1 MFEGLQYQ
9 GTKHLPLKEIAKKV
23 KAEIREKHPEI
34 KVSVVTEHYSSIKI
48 EVTAIPKDFQPYRKE
63 RIAPDS
69 SFTTIRTS
77 EAGQKLLDELETI
90 LAAYN
95 REDVDSST
103 DYSNVRYYTYVTY
116 SFQVSQE
123 AQKRPKRLKRAF
135 QKDYLRKV
143 SSPEN
148 QTAGHA
154 PKHFSWERSTYRC
167 GYTKPVGYINLKS
180 VDF

>member
-23 KAEIREKHPEI
+23 KAEILEKHPEI
-34 KVSVVTEHYSSIKI
+34 KVSVVTEDYSSIKI
-48 EVTAIPKDFQPYRKE
+48 EVTAIPKNFQPYRKE
-63 RIAPDS
+63 KRIAPDS

-116 SFQVSQE
+116 SFQVSEE
-123 AQKRPKRLKRAF
+123 AQKR
-135 QKDYLRKV
+135 LR
-143 SSPEN
+143 
-148 QTAGHA
+148 
-154 PKHFSWERSTYRC
+154 
-167 GYTKPVGYINLKS
+167 
-180 VDF
+180 D

>member
-123 AQKRPKRLKRAF
+123 AQKR
-135 QKDYLRKV
+135 LR
-143 SSPEN
+143 
-148 QTAGHA
+148 
-154 PKHFSWERSTYRC
+154 
-167 GYTKPVGYINLKS
+167 
-180 VDF
+180 D